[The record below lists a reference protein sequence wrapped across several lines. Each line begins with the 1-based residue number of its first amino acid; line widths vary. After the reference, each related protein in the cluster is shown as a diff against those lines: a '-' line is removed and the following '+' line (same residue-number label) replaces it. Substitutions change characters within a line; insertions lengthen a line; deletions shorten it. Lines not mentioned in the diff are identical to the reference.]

1 MYRMTSSLRFR
12 SLRETLDEAQRVAAI
27 WGVTRVVDTTWLDDI
42 GIPVFASIRPD
53 AHPRSLCVHNGKGS
67 QALEA
72 HVGALMEAIE
82 FRAAEDRER
91 KIERRVTT
99 AGNLVAEWS
108 TLVNSFDWLDLC
120 PLLGRVVTADTRVQV
135 SSFRELRNNDVAWL
149 PTDLLVHPNDP
160 LEGSECPF
168 GTSTNG
174 LSSGNTV
181 SESLIHGICEVL
193 ERDVRSFNFLE
204 DRSYLVEARSAG
216 QPTILQLIDSVESA
230 GYQLVVR
237 ETPNQYDL
245 PYYDAYV
252 IEKNLHSPIAIS
264 LGSGLHP
271 IRDIALVRAISE
283 AVQSRLTHIHG
294 GRDDIIDRHKYYS
307 IQREGLEYQDVAK
320 MAKTLSSGKVRD
332 LSTANIDILDI
343 DDALKLLYSR
353 VQEAELSGIYWA
365 SLPCPSRQL
374 AVTRVVIP
382 GAEYYKGTFERVGKR
397 LRKAAMQRLAA

>member
-1 MYRMTSSLRFR
+1 MYRMTSSLRVR
-12 SLRETLDEAQRVAAI
+12 SLSETLEEAQRVAAI

-99 AGNLVAEWS
+99 AGNLIAEWS

-160 LEGSECPF
+160 LEGSERPF

-204 DRSYLVEARSAG
+204 DRSYLVEARSAD
-216 QPTILQLIDSVESA
+216 QPVILQLIDSVESA

-294 GRDDIIDRHKYYS
+294 GRDDVIDRHKYYS
-307 IQREGLEYQDVAK
+307 IQREGLEYQDVAR
-320 MAKTLSSGKVRD
+320 MAETLSSGKARD
-332 LSTANIDILDI
+332 LSTANIDVLDI

-353 VQEAELSGIYWA
+353 VQEAELSGIYWT

-397 LRKAAMQRLAA
+397 LRKAAMQRLEA